1 MQITDIMTI
10 GVEVIQPEA
19 SVRIAAEKMRNFNVG
34 FLPVCDREK
43 LVGMLT
49 DRDITVRTVAP
60 GIDLNTPVR
69 ELMTSEVIFGY
80 EDQTLDQARQLMQ
93 EHLIRRL
100 PILDAN
106 KRFVGIVSL
115 EDLVAVEQRL
125 AGKVLEQVSELI
137 QERKVTSGAFS
148 TCDESGISRSVTPNA
163 S

>member
-1 MQITDIMTI
+1 MEAHMQITDIMTV

-19 SVRIAAEKMRNFNVG
+19 PVRIAAEKMRNFNVG

-69 ELMTSEVIFGY
+69 ELMTPKVIFGY
-80 EDQTLDQARQLMQ
+80 ADQTLDEARQLMQ

-137 QERKVTSGAFS
+137 QER
-148 TCDESGISRSVTPNA
+148 R
-163 S
+163 